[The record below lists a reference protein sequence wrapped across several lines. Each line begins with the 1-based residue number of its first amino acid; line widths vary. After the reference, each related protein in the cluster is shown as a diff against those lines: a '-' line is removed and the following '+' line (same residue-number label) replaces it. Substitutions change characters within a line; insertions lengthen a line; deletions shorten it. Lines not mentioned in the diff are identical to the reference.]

1 MNKVIGTG
9 ITVLGGILL
18 AGSTIITGMPKL
30 GEKDMAIYEKAME
43 MRGEAGNMGFSG
55 YDIADYRITFEDGE
69 HDYVINNG
77 NVITRNPVMSTL
89 AATAYPV
96 DGEYEVIV
104 PTVDRM
110 SSIAAMA
117 SVGKAGYD
125 ENNQAATIW
134 HESFHCYQLSNYY
147 DAVTGII
154 SDSIDESIIADEVD
168 ANDEAVELFTKQ
180 AKLLELAVNE
190 DDPEK
195 IKNFI
200 AQYKTLEEQRNALL
214 SDAAKEHEE
223 YYTRIEGTAY
233 YIESSIIAITEPE
246 LFRTEYIDTIDEY
259 KNGSAKYYS
268 SGMAICRILD
278 KADPDWK
285 DGYDFST
292 SLKELMFEYEL

>member
-200 AQYKTLEEQRNALL
+200 AQYKTLEEQKNLEQYAKTGTPEYQRMVSEIAKRLGL
-214 SDAAKEHEE
+214 SSVKFATLEDLIESIGLPKERVCTHCFDGTS
-223 YYTRIEGTAY
+223 YTR
-233 YIESSIIAITEPE
+233 
-246 LFRTEYIDTIDEY
+246 
-259 KNGSAKYYS
+259 
-268 SGMAICRILD
+268 
-278 KADPDWK
+278 
-285 DGYDFST
+285 
-292 SLKELMFEYEL
+292 